1 MNSGLCIEPVGRPLR
16 RAPLRIRFLLF
27 LFIPLL
33 AQVQGA
39 EPTVDAKDLPR
50 VPATEPPG
58 ALKTF
63 KVKPGFHLDI
73 AASEPLVI
81 DPVAMSFDENG
92 RLYVV
97 EMRDYSE
104 RRDERLGRIRLLEDT
119 DGDGHFD
126 KSTVFAEGLPWPT
139 AVICYDGGIF
149 VGATPDIWYL
159 KDTNNDGI
167 ADQKKLIF
175 TGFAQTAAGQ
185 EERLNVQGLFNSFNW
200 TLDNRIHGASG
211 TMGGFVHIPG
221 STNGISVRGRDFS
234 FDPRNPS
241 DLRAETGGGQH
252 GLTFDNAGRKFVCHN
267 SSHIRLAMYEQRY
280 ADRNSGYVL
289 PPGLLDIPADGPS
302 AEVYRISPEEPW
314 RVIRTAWRVA
324 GKVSGPVE
332 GGGRSSGYF
341 TSATGITIYRGNA
354 FPEEFLG
361 DAFIADVGSNLI
373 HRKKLYPNG
382 AALIAKRA
390 PDEEKVEF
398 IASRD
403 LWFRPVQ
410 FANAPDGTLYVADM
424 YREVVEHPWSLPE
437 SIKKHLDLNSG
448 NDRGRIYRILPDN
461 FQQPALP
468 RLGSASTAALVAT
481 LENANGWHRDTAA
494 RLLYQRQDKKAV
506 ALLQKLAAGS
516 SSAMGRMHALYAL
529 HGLHALKESELATAM
544 GDANEMVRMHAVRL
558 VEQTAAKPANKL
570 AGLVRTKLISLA
582 DDPSP
587 MVRYQL
593 AFTLGEVEVPERVAA
608 LAKIA
613 KRDPVDPWIR
623 AAVLSSVRDGA
634 PGLFQL
640 VASDAGA
647 AEMGPWITELVKL
660 MAARLDTSEL
670 AALIH
675 KFEAESNK
683 AVAYDRAQSL
693 ASGLERAG
701 RKQQALF
708 EPLFQ
713 SAAQSAGS
721 RTVPE
726 QERLAAIKL
735 LGYSSFER
743 AKGLTAL
750 LDPAETPALQSAAL
764 RTLGRFSNAAGNADL
779 LARWNSLTPS
789 LRSELLDIMISRAD
803 RATLL
808 LKEVQAGKITPSD
821 FSPVQLRALRTH
833 PSDEVRKS
841 AERLIVVPTTASS
854 RDQVIAQYRT
864 ALDLPGKADS
874 GKALY
879 VERCATCHRAGGQG
893 NAVGPDFASMKNSGK
908 EKLLVNIIDP
918 NREVPPQY
926 LAYTAETKS
935 GDVYTGILSA
945 ETSANISLLQPNGQ
959 RADLP
964 RAQLL
969 HFQSQKQ
976 SLMPEGLENGLSA
989 QQMADLLAYILESR

>member
-1 MNSGLCIEPVGRPLR
+1 LLLLLLSILPVH
-16 RAPLRIRFLLF
+16 A
-27 LFIPLL
+27 
-33 AQVQGA
+33 A

-50 VPATEPPG
+50 VPATEPPD

-63 KVKPGFHLDI
+63 QVKSGFHLDI
-73 AASEPLVI
+73 AAAEPLVM

-139 AVICYDGGIF
+139 AVICYDGGVF
-149 VGATPDIWYL
+149 VGATPDIWYF
-159 KDTNNDGI
+159 KDTNDDGI

-175 TGFAQTAAGQ
+175 TGFAQTAAGRQ
-185 EERLNVQGLFNSFNW
+185 EERLNVQGLLNSFNW
-200 TLDNRIHGASG
+200 TLDNRIHGSSG
-211 TMGGFVHIPG
+211 TMGGFVHVSG

-252 GLTFDNAGRKFVCHN
+252 GLSFDNAGRKFVCHN
-267 SSHIRLAMYEQRY
+267 SSHIRLAMYEQHY
-280 ADRNSGYVL
+280 ADRNSGYAL

-302 AEVYRISPEEPW
+302 AEVYRISPDEPW

-332 GGGRSSGYF
+332 GGGRASGYF
-341 TSATGITIYRGNA
+341 TSATGITIYRGSA

-373 HRKKLYPNG
+373 HRKKLHQNG
-382 AALIAKRA
+382 VALIAKRA
-390 PDEEKVEF
+390 PDEQKVEF

-410 FANAPDGTLYVADM
+410 FANAPDGTLYIADM

-461 FQQPALP
+461 FQQPTLP

-481 LENANGWHRDTAA
+481 LENPNGWHRDTAA

-506 ALLQKLAAGS
+506 PLLEKLAAGS
-516 SSAMGRMHALYAL
+516 SSAMGRMHAVYAL
-529 HGLHALKESELATAM
+529 QGLHALKEKQLAMAM
-544 GDANEMVRMHAVRL
+544 SDANEFVRMHAARL
-558 VEQTAAKPANKL
+558 VEQTATDPANKL
-570 AGLVRTKLISLA
+570 AGLVRMKLMSLA

-593 AFTLGEVEVPERVAA
+593 AFTLGEVAMPERVAA

-613 KRDPVDPWIR
+613 KRDPADPWIR

-634 PGLFQL
+634 PELFQL
-640 VASDAGA
+640 LAPDAGA
-647 AEMGPWITELVKL
+647 AQMGAWIAELVKL
-660 MAARLDTSEL
+660 MAARLDASQLT
-670 AALIH
+670 ALIH

-683 AVAYDRAQSL
+683 AVAYDWAQSL

-701 RKQQALF
+701 REQQALF

-721 RTVPE
+721 RTAPE

-735 LGYSSFER
+735 LGNSSFER
-743 AKGLTAL
+743 AKGLTDL
-750 LDPAETPALQSAAL
+750 LNPAETPTIQSAAL
-764 RTLGRFSNAAGNADL
+764 RTLGRFNDAAGNADL
-779 LARWNSLTPS
+779 LARWNSFTPS
-789 LRSELLDIMISRAD
+789 LRTELLDIMISRVD
-803 RATLL
+803 RATLV
-808 LKEVQAGKITPSD
+808 LKEVQAGKITASD
-821 FSPVQLRALRTH
+821 FSPLQLRALRTH
-833 PSDEVRKS
+833 PSEDVRKLV
-841 AERLIVVPTTASS
+841 ERLIVAPTASS
-854 RDQVIAQYRT
+854 RDQVVSQYRA
-864 ALDLPGKADS
+864 ALDLPGKAEN
-874 GKALY
+874 GNALY
-879 VERCATCHRAGGQG
+879 VERCASCHRAGGQG

-959 RADLP
+959 RTDLP

-989 QQMADLLAYILESR
+989 QQMADLLAYILETR